1 MDNIFFLI
9 FRRMRAPL
17 LALLVTYAIAMTGLV
32 AIPGLDADGNVVRMS
47 FFDAFYFVSYTA
59 TTIGYGE
66 IPHELTGAQRIWV
79 TFCVYATVIVWL
91 YSIGSLIAL
100 LQDKTL
106 QRAMEERRFSR
117 RVRRIHEPFYL
128 ICGYGQTGS
137 GLVRALTDRG
147 QRAVV
152 LDDNP
157 DRVNLLK
164 LENLREY
171 VPALRADVRRPD
183 NLLLAGLRLPHC
195 HGVLALTS
203 DNEVNLKVALA
214 AKLMQP
220 GATVVCRA
228 DSHDVEAN
236 MASFGTDHIY
246 DPFDTFALY
255 FATALESPCLTLLAD
270 WLGELRGSDLPE
282 PINPPT
288 HGLWVI
294 CGYGRFGKA
303 LYGHLK
309 EQDVELV
316 VVEARPERTGR
327 PDCPLVEGQGTE
339 ADTLEQAEIHRAV
352 GIIAGTDNDANNLS
366 IVMTAKALNPGLF
379 TVMRENHLMNR
390 ELFDAVGADILMHP
404 SLIVAHRIRILLT
417 APLLTEFVH
426 YARFEDDAWAC
437 ELISRIA
444 AVASER
450 VPEVWQLRIDAEG
463 AYALVKLRRTEP
475 LPKIGDLLR
484 DPRDRGCRLPAIAL
498 MRRRDNSRT
507 LLPDPDE
514 RLREGDQILFCG
526 RPDARSS
533 MSWTLQNMHA
543 LAYVLHGTSPPR
555 GIVWAWLMRWQQRRA
570 AARGVPPA
578 PTRAADEPPRDCENR
593 P

>member
-1 MDNIFFLI
+1 MDSIVFLI

-17 LALLVTYAIAMTGLV
+17 LALLAVYTIAMAGLV
-32 AIPGLDADGNVVRMS
+32 AIPGQDADGNPVRLS

-59 TTIGYGE
+59 TTIGFGE
-66 IPHELTGAQRIWV
+66 IPYALTGAQRIWV

-106 QRAMEERRFSR
+106 QRAMQERRFSK
-117 RVRRIHEPFYL
+117 RVRHINEPFYL

-137 GLVRALTDRG
+137 GLVRALSERG

-152 LDDNP
+152 LDSNEE
-157 DRVNLLK
+157 RVNLLK

-171 VPALRADVRRPD
+171 VPALSADVRRPEY
-183 NLLLAGLRLPHC
+183 LLLGGLRLPNC
-195 HGVLALTS
+195 RGVLALTS

-214 AKLMQP
+214 AKLMHPSAQ
-220 GATVVCRA
+220 VICRA
-228 DSHDVEAN
+228 DSHEVEAN

-255 FATALESPCLTLLAD
+255 FATALDSPCLTLLAD
-270 WLGELRGSDLPE
+270 WLGEMRGEALPE
-282 PINPPT
+282 PIQPPA

-303 LYGHLK
+303 LYERLK
-309 EQDVELV
+309 EQDVDLA
-316 VVEARPERTGR
+316 VVEARPDRTGK
-327 PDCPLVEGQGTE
+327 PDCHFIHGPGTE
-339 ADTLEQAEIHRAV
+339 ADTLEHAGIHRAV
-352 GIIAGTDNDANNLS
+352 GLIAGTDNDANNLS

-437 ELISRIA
+437 ELVSRIA
-444 AVASER
+444 ALAHDR
-450 VPEVWQLRIDAEG
+450 VPEVWQVRIDAEG
-463 AYALVKLRRTEP
+463 AYALLKLGPDEP
-475 LPKIGDLLR
+475 FPKIGDLLR
-484 DPRDRGCRLPAIAL
+484 DPRDRGCRLPALAL
-498 MRRRDNSRT
+498 MRRRDNGRT
-507 LLPDPDE
+507 LLPDLDD
-514 RLREGDQILFCG
+514 RVREGDQILFCG
-526 RPDARSS
+526 RPDARSG
-533 MSWTLQNMHA
+533 MLWTLQNLHA
-543 LAYVLHGTSPPR
+543 LTYVLHGSSPPR
-555 GIVWAWLMRWQQRRA
+555 GIVWTWLLRWRRRRA
-570 AARGVPPA
+570 AARGQLGPPVERTDA
-578 PTRAADEPPRDCENR
+578 PPEDCEEQR
-593 P
+593 